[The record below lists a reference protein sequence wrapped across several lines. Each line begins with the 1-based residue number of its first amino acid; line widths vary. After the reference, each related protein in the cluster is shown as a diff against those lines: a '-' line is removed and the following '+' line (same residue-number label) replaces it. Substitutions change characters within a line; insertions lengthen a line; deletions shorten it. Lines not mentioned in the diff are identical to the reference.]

1 VTGAIQLTADFTGD
15 GKDGEGWIVCENLGD
30 LFLAQYRGEHKTTYE
45 KVQAVVDF
53 VSGMTDL
60 YALDLYRKIK
70 GINIPGV

>member
-1 VTGAIQLTADFTGD
+1 MLIPD
-15 GKDGEGWIVCENLGD
+15 
-30 LFLAQYRGEHKTTYE
+30 QYMGEHTTIYE

>member
-1 VTGAIQLTADFTGD
+1 MLIPD
-15 GKDGEGWIVCENLGD
+15 
-30 LFLAQYRGEHKTTYE
+30 QYRGNHATTYE